1 MLHLPSLTSQLCI
14 FTCSVSRWDSKSVQ
28 KSCQKYFLLYFL
40 RSSYFPALLPF
51 GTCLVWEICVLTKY
65 WKVNKEGVCSEKGI
79 TLSSPHCENAW
90 HILGVL
96 LCAEGGF
103 LPAWKEGWTLQNF
116 GWAGIKVCCVEN
128 RNWSQWGATLCSA
141 LLPPINESSPHKSW
155 IAVKERFSPNEALLN
170 PRKSCQ

>member
-1 MLHLPSLTSQLCI
+1 MHIHLFCEQMGFQVCAEILSEVFPLVLLKFQLFPGSPSVWDMFGVGNLCSDKI
-14 FTCSVSRWDSKSVQ
+14 LKGEQ
-28 KSCQKYFLLYFL
+28 
-40 RSSYFPALLPF
+40 
-51 GTCLVWEICVLTKY
+51 
-65 WKVNKEGVCSEKGI
+65 EGVCSEKGI
-79 TLSSPHCENAW
+79 TLSSPPCENAW

-116 GWAGIKVCCVEN
+116 GWAGIKVCCVES